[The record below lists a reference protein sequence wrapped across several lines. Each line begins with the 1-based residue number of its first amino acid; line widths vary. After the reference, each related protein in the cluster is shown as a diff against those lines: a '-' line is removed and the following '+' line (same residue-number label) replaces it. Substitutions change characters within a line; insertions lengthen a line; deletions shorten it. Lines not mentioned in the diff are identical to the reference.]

1 MASSETIQNIGTLL
15 NVLKDYNQGF
25 QDAEEKIQ
33 EMNFEKQMVNLKFD
47 QQLKASD
54 YQLMK
59 NKELENW
66 KLTDV
71 NMVAETE
78 RLEQVKI
85 DAATELGKN
94 SIAIATINQE
104 GQNTRAKLSDDKID
118 ELTKIADSKEL
129 TGEGND
135 ALISL
140 ITKNETGELT
150 LDDIN
155 TNQKWL
161 GTEKLFYDTA
171 GEKLLDIGTDGGAA
185 LGLYK
190 AGKWIAESAKP
201 LTKLKGKTKYL
212 GYGLVGIGNIMQYG
226 LAGYQGAQAIQGV
239 GQGAGTAIQKV
250 TGVNVNI
257 QQSNELAAAI
267 ENRSKMISS
276 VATLA
281 IESSGPIQAKTS
293 EGKRLESAIGNKVTL
308 INDPSLLN
316 MIKKF
321 GTDEQLK
328 TYNNGNSL
336 LNSVVLPT
344 IPNYKS
350 N

>member
-15 NVLKDYNQGF
+15 NILKDYNQGF

-59 NKELENW
+59 NKELEDW
-66 KLTDV
+66 KLT
-71 NMVAETE
+71 NPTMKAERE

-85 DAATELGKN
+85 DAAKELADN

-104 GQNTRAKLSDDKID
+104 GQNARAKLSDDKID

-129 TGEGND
+129 TGEGNA

-140 ITKNETGELT
+140 IAKNKTGELT

-201 LTKLKGKTKYL
+201 LTKLTGRTKYV
-212 GYGLVGIGNIMQYG
+212 GYGLVGLGNIMQYG
-226 LAGYQGAQAIQGV
+226 LAGYQGAQFVQGL
-239 GQGAGTAIQKV
+239 GQGAGTATQKL

-257 QQSNELAAAI
+257 QQSNALASAI
-267 ENRSKMISS
+267 ENRSNMISS

-281 IESSGPIQAKTS
+281 IESSGPIQAKTP
-293 EGKRLESAIGNKVTL
+293 EGKRIVSALGEKVNL
-308 INDPSLLN
+308 INEPSLLN
-316 MIKKF
+316 MIERF

-328 TYNNGNSL
+328 TYTDDNSL
-336 LNSVVLPT
+336 INSIVLPT
-344 IPNYKS
+344 INVK
-350 N
+350 